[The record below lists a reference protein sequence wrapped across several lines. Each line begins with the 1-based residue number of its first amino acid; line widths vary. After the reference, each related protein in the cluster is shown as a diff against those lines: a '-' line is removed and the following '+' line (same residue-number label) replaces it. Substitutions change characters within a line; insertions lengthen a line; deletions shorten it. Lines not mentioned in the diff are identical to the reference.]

1 MSLVDENNDFPLPA
15 CWNEEELVQ
24 LNQVLERVDEWGWNP
39 FELSEITRMRPIQ
52 ALGWH
57 LISHWNV
64 MEELMIDEAI
74 MKNWLA
80 FVESKYNNNPYH
92 NAIHASDILQTVH
105 FILKTGN
112 LSRYLTRKQITALLL
127 AALVHDLGHD
137 GLNNNYH
144 KNSISHRALMY
155 NDQSIQENYHLFLL
169 FSSMDSEEEID
180 IFHRLS
186 QENFLELRKSIIDM
200 VLFTDMSKHF
210 MLLKDLKETCEP
222 PDTLGDKLA
231 ASSDLLMKAVL
242 HVSDISNPAKPR
254 ELAISWTERCIEE
267 FFSQGDKE
275 KSLGLPVSP
284 QCNRETTS
292 IPDSQIGFIEFVVL
306 PSFQVL
312 SSALPVVSDG

>member
-1 MSLVDENNDFPLPA
+1 
-15 CWNEEELVQ
+15 
-24 LNQVLERVDEWGWNP
+24 WGFSP
-39 FELSEITRMRPIQ
+39 FELAQASHMRPIQ

-57 LISHWNV
+57 LLCRWNV
-64 MEELMIDEAI
+64 LEELMIDE
-74 MKNWLA
+74 MTMRNWLA
-80 FVESKYNNNPYH
+80 FVESKYNSNPYH

-105 FILKTGN
+105 FMLQTCN
-112 LSRYLTRKQITALLL
+112 LWSYLTQKQITALLL

-144 KNSISHRALMY
+144 KNSISQRALMY

-169 FSSMDSEEEID
+169 FSSMDTNQEID
-180 IFHRLS
+180 IFHNLS
-186 QENFLELRKSIIDM
+186 QENFLELRKAIIDM

-210 MLLKDLKETCEP
+210 MLLKDLKETCEA
-222 PDTLGDKLA
+222 DSLDEKLRG
-231 ASSDLLMKAVL
+231 SSDLLLKAVL
-242 HVSDISNPAKPR
+242 HVCDISNPAKPR

-267 FFSQGDKE
+267 FFSQGDQE

-312 SSALPVVSDG
+312 STALPTIKDVCLPNLHSNLNYWKEKKEEL